1 VIETPTTIYVNRTG
15 AELRAAVVEDGQLVA
30 LQVERGHDRG
40 VVGGVY
46 KGRVVRIV
54 PGMQAAFLD
63 VGLPRAAFL
72 YVGDLVEQKEPP
84 PPPDPTL
91 GEDAEVPDAVAEAIT
106 GAFEAVREARVE
118 VQTLPPQAQP
128 ERRKPKPIQEQLSP
142 GQELVVQVSKEPLGT
157 KGARVTAQIA
167 LPGRYLVYLPQ
178 SDHVGVS
185 RRIESPAERDRLR
198 AVCEGFRQP
207 GEGMIVRTVC
217 VDRSEEELRRD
228 AELLREDW
236 RDLHHAARTAPV
248 PSRLYAEPDLVV
260 RIVRDLLNGAVTK
273 LVFDDRG
280 DFDRARTFASRHLPR
295 FLDRIALYE
304 DPTPVFESTGLESQI
319 EQALARKVRLP
330 SGGSI
335 VIDHTE
341 ALTAIDVNSGRYTG
355 GRNLAEMTL
364 KVNLEAAEAIVR
376 HLRLREIGGLIVI
389 DFIDMEEQAHRKQLF
404 ERLQELLERDPARS
418 TVLPISEFGLVEMTR
433 RRVRENLSVT
443 LLDTCDACSGRS
455 RSRSVETV
463 AYQVLREALRQ
474 VRAASVDRPL
484 QLRVAPSVAGFLEDV
499 EGDSLEALGRR
510 VGQPVRIVRDGRLDR
525 EDFAISFVRD
535 KA

>member
-1 VIETPTTIYVNRTG
+1 VTDTPSAIYINRTG
-15 AELRAAVVEDGQLVA
+15 AELRAAIVEDGLLVA
-30 LQVERGHDRG
+30 LRVERGHDRG
-40 VVGGVY
+40 VVGNVY

-63 VGLPRAAFL
+63 VGLARAAFL
-72 YVGDLVEQKEPP
+72 YVGDLIEQKEPP

-91 GEDAEVPDAVAEAIT
+91 DEDADVPDAVAEAIT
-106 GAFEAVREARVE
+106 GAFQAVREARVE
-118 VQTLPPQAQP
+118 DKAAALVVPERKQP
-128 ERRKPKPIQEQLSP
+128 EPIQKQLSP
-142 GQELVVQVSKEPLGT
+142 GQTLVVQVSKEPLGT

-167 LPGRYLVYLPQ
+167 LPGRYLVYLPH

-185 RRIESPAERDRLR
+185 RRITEDAERDRLR
-198 AVCEGFRQP
+198 AIVEGVKQP

-217 VDRSEEELRRD
+217 VGRSEDELGTD
-228 AELLREDW
+228 SGLLREDW
-236 RDLHHAARTAPV
+236 RELHSKARTSAV
-248 PSRLYAEPDLVV
+248 PSQLYEEPDLVI
-260 RIVRDLLNGAVTK
+260 RTTRDLLNDRTTR
-273 LVFDDRG
+273 LVLDDRA
-280 DFDRARTFASRHLPR
+280 DFERATAFASRHLPG
-295 FLDRIALYE
+295 FLDRIEFYE
-304 DPTPVFESTGLESQI
+304 DSTPVFERTGLENQI

-376 HLRLREIGGLIVI
+376 QLRLREIGGLIVI
-389 DFIDMEEQAHRKQLF
+389 DFIDMESLQHRDDVFQ
-404 ERLQELLERDPARS
+404 RLQTLLERDPARS

-443 LLDTCDACSGRS
+443 LLDSCDACNGRA

-463 AYQVLREALRQ
+463 AYQVLREAARQ
-474 VRAASVDRPL
+474 ARGSATGRPM
-484 QLRVAPSVAGFLEDV
+484 QLRVEPTVAGFLETV
-499 EGDSLEALGRR
+499 ESDSLTALGKT
-510 VGQPVRIVRDGRLDR
+510 VGQDVRVVRDGRLDR
-525 EDFAISFVRD
+525 EDFAVSFVRS
-535 KA
+535 KS